1 MCDMDNVESFG
12 VDVFDVI
19 DRLVY
24 EEYVRGRG
32 LSCLRMYKL
41 LYYVQAIGLGV
52 YGRRVFENDLEGW
65 PIGPMVVEVFE
76 RYRGY
81 GLGDLDVVLDPKDLG
96 DDVNG
101 LVSDVSIVFGEYE
114 AFELENLVRSEDPW
128 LVSREGLGVYDRGNV
143 VLSDELICDYVRSSY
158 LMN

>member
-1 MCDMDNVESFG
+1 MDNVESFG

-24 EEYVRGRG
+24 EEYLRGRG

-52 YGRRVFENDLEGW
+52 YGRRVF
-65 PIGPMVVEVFE
+65 
-76 RYRGY
+76 
-81 GLGDLDVVLDPKDLG
+81 
-96 DDVNG
+96 VNG